1 MLTVVSGKEIP
12 NTLFSNRVLTMGGI
26 TERRLEGAEAVG
38 KDVASHDVEIGVLK
52 TNMENLTK
60 GLDRLT
66 KAIWGLVVM
75 VMGTLAGF
83 FVWYIQGL
91 G

>member
-1 MLTVVSGKEIP
+1 
-12 NTLFSNRVLTMGGI
+12 
-26 TERRLEGAEAVG
+26 
-38 KDVASHDVEIGVLK
+38 
-52 TNMENLTK
+52 MENLTRSLS
-60 GLDRLT
+60 GLT

-83 FVWYIQGL
+83 FVWYVQGL

>member
-1 MLTVVSGKEIP
+1 MSNAHEIRDECR
-12 NTLFSNRVLTMGGI
+12 TWREGV
-26 TERRLEGAEAVG
+26 ERRLEGAEAVG

-83 FVWYIQGL
+83 FIWYIQSL
-91 G
+91 

>member
-1 MLTVVSGKEIP
+1 MSEGHEIRDECR
-12 NTLFSNRVLTMGGI
+12 TWREAV
-26 TERRLEGAEAVG
+26 ERRLEGAEAVG